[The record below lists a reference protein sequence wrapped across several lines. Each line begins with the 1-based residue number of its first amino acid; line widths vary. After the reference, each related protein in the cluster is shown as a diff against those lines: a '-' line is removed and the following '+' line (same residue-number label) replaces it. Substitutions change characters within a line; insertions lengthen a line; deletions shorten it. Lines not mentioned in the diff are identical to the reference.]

1 MKEFEIKSFDDF
13 IKRIGGYYS
22 SKTIR
27 LYRGQESDLPLDP
40 KLFRLVKESKRVEE
54 LISIEKRLITEFKKL
69 SVVCD
74 GNIKH
79 YDDWDILSISQHFGL
94 PTRLLDWTSNPLIA
108 LWFAFNS
115 DRNIDSDRVV
125 YGLAVND
132 DFLN

>member
-1 MKEFEIKSFDDF
+1 
-13 IKRIGGYYS
+13 
-22 SKTIR
+22 
-27 LYRGQESDLPLDP
+27 LALDP